1 MIDKPLLAAVM
12 MLLTL
17 SLVMDYSLSTF
28 TVLHFHYSDFHFFIR
43 QSMAIFIGFISM
55 VILSKLDP
63 DKWFHRIGLVLFFS
77 FFLLMIVMQ
86 ALPASLV
93 NAVGGAK
100 RWIHVGPLSIAPVE
114 FFKVGFVFF
123 LAWSF
128 SRKLLHKEK
137 MGFLEEIRT
146 FAPYIFIFLI
156 AVVII
161 AVFQK
166 DLGQVVVLGATL
178 MVLFLFIG
186 SSLKFFFTMLSGVFI
201 AFIGLIFFAP
211 HRMARIKSWWGTVQ
225 DSILSLFPFEKLQ
238 NLRIEVGKEPYQISN
253 SLNAIHNGGFF
264 GQGLGNGQFKLGYLS
279 EVHTDF
285 ILAGITEEL
294 GFLGVA
300 LVTLTILFIVFRIF
314 KIAAKV
320 QNPMYYLFSIGV
332 GLLIAFSFI
341 LNSYGISGITPIKGI
356 AVPFLSY
363 GGSHI
368 WAACIGIGMVL
379 MVSKKV
385 PRDIHGNMI

>member
-1 MIDKPLLAAVM
+1 MIDKPLLAAVIA
-12 MLLTL
+12 LLTL

-43 QSMAIFIGFISM
+43 QSMAILIGFVTM

-63 DKWFHRIGLVLFFS
+63 DKWFHRVGLMLFFS

-86 ALPASLV
+86 FLPASLV

-146 FAPYIFIFLI
+146 FAPYIFIFLV

-178 MVLFLFIG
+178 MVLFLLIG

-201 AFIGLIFFAP
+201 A
-211 HRMARIKSWWGTVQ
+211 
-225 DSILSLFPFEKLQ
+225 
-238 NLRIEVGKEPYQISN
+238 
-253 SLNAIHNGGFF
+253 
-264 GQGLGNGQFKLGYLS
+264 
-279 EVHTDF
+279 
-285 ILAGITEEL
+285 
-294 GFLGVA
+294 
-300 LVTLTILFIVFRIF
+300 
-314 KIAAKV
+314 
-320 QNPMYYLFSIGV
+320 
-332 GLLIAFSFI
+332 
-341 LNSYGISGITPIKGI
+341 
-356 AVPFLSY
+356 
-363 GGSHI
+363 
-368 WAACIGIGMVL
+368 
-379 MVSKKV
+379 
-385 PRDIHGNMI
+385 